1 MVCRVVCLKAFLG
14 SKHPAEDKVKEILFV
29 TKWLPFSSP
38 IVCSLVVWK
47 IAICDKISFLEERT
61 WRRRGIFLNKQ
72 YYIDFRKCLISSHT
86 CALWYDMLLH
96 YFSNFRALYQLPD
109 ETIFDLFPLAN
120 ICITGRNKYIFEN
133 EILIMI

>member
-1 MVCRVVCLKAFLG
+1 
-14 SKHPAEDKVKEILFV
+14 
-29 TKWLPFSSP
+29 
-38 IVCSLVVWK
+38 
-47 IAICDKISFLEERT
+47 
-61 WRRRGIFLNKQ
+61 
-72 YYIDFRKCLISSHT
+72 
-86 CALWYDMLLH
+86 MLLH